1 MSAHHQMRPRFVCC
15 GCLQSASHGL
25 GAAALGLGR
34 GEGRQADKVMMGI
47 SAQEGMLLESPSG
60 ELRRRGTDEGCHRAV
75 QGRQDT
81 EVEIHRLIDRQVDA

>member
-1 MSAHHQMRPRFVCC
+1 MSFLPPSLPFLHSTAMSAHHQMRSHSVCC

-47 SAQEGMLLESPSG
+47 SVQEGMLLE
-60 ELRRRGTDEGCHRAV
+60 RVTFRGAKEGRD
-75 QGRQDT
+75 G
-81 EVEIHRLIDRQVDA
+81 